1 MTADLRKAAIRKSL
15 RRTIADQ
22 PHVAPDNNVL

>member
-1 MTADLRKAAIRKSL
+1 VRPNAK

-22 PHVAPDNNVL
+22 PHEVAAEAIAPVLAEFFG